1 MRRMLTSGTL
11 LAALVLAGTPALA
24 APQLSAP
31 RQSAAQP
38 VRAVTQGF
46 VDVCNFTKTRPILK
60 LGSSGSAVRQAQCY
74 LNHSL
79 TGRDL
84 AVDGQFGPVTQQATL
99 RFQRCA
105 GIGVDGVIGAQTWSF
120 LVFWA
125 NSPKFVC

>member
-11 LAALVLAGTPALA
+11 VAALLLAGAPALA
-24 APQLSAP
+24 APQQSASQ
-31 RQSAAQP
+31 QSAAQP
-38 VRAVTQGF
+38 VRAVTHGS
-46 VDVCNFTKTRPILK
+46 VDVCNFTMSRPTLK

-105 GIGVDGVIGAQTWSF
+105 GIVADGVVGAQTWSF
-120 LVFWA
+120 LVFWG
-125 NSPKFVC
+125 NSTGFVC